1 MSFGS
6 SSFGKFLLDLMGITS
21 IEDTDY
27 LVVQKN
33 TNGDTKTRKI
43 LWSDVKSLIETSDS
57 QKIVETSTAYTA
69 DGSEDAIFC
78 TGTFTVTLPLSIS
91 AHKSILVKSMTGTVT
106 VNSSSGVSD
115 STLTTNISRRY
126 YPISSGWESA

>member
-6 SSFGKFLLDLMGITS
+6 SSFGKYLLDLMGIQS
-21 IEDTDY
+21 IEDADY

-43 LWSDVKSLIETSDS
+43 LWSDVKSLIELSDS
-57 QKIVETSTAYTA
+57 QKIVETSAAYTA

-78 TGTFTVTLPLSIS
+78 TGTFTVTLPLVSS
-91 AHKSILVKSMTGTVT
+91 VNKSILIKSMGGTIT
-106 VNSSSGVSD
+106 VSSPSGVSA
-115 STLTTNISRRY
+115 SPLTTNISRRY